1 MISHIFSKTK
11 PVNFLLLTF
20 LLAVYILSFEGF
32 IGIGSGDSRDFW
44 AYLMQ
49 NIGFFLKGL
58 ALFVP
63 LLFLIDFILKRNKL
77 VLTHSY
83 TLFYFVVFCG
93 LFPAIFSHTD
103 LLLAHF
109 FVLLGLRRILS
120 LKTKQRSRRKVFEAC
135 LWFLV
140 ASYFYD
146 WTLLYLLVL
155 VTSLFI
161 YDKNN
166 PRYWGLILWAILVY
180 TVLLWGFVIRDNF
193 SSFFNQQ
200 YLFNIPPQGF
210 STKISLLTIGFFG
223 SSTLVLLWNYSRKA
237 SAKVASLGRKNSLAI
252 LTLTGF
258 LGGLLYLFSPA
269 DNHSALVFSFFP
281 LAFLWS
287 NTTELLP
294 KTWQKEVIMWSILS
308 APLWSLIVY
317 LVQN

>member
-32 IGIGSGDSRDFW
+32 IGIGSGVSLDFW

-58 ALFVP
+58 AFFVP
-63 LLFLIDFILKRNKL
+63 ALFLIDFILKRNKL

-93 LFPAIFSHTD
+93 LFPAVFSHTD

-146 WTLLYLLVL
+146 WTLLYLIVL
-155 VTSLFI
+155 VASLFI

-166 PRYWGLILWAILVY
+166 PRSWGLILWSIMVY
-180 TVLLWGFVIRDNF
+180 AVLLWGFVIRYNF

-210 STKISLLTIGFFG
+210 STKISLLIIGFFG
-223 SSTLVLLWNYSRKA
+223 SSTIVLFWNYSRKA
-237 SAKVASLGRKNSLAI
+237 SAKVVSLGRKNSLAI
-252 LTLTGF
+252 LILTGF
-258 LGGLLYLFSPA
+258 LGGLLHLFSSV
-269 DNHSALVFSFFP
+269 DNNSSLIFSFFP

-294 KTWQKEVIMWSILS
+294 KTWHKETLLWTALS
-308 APLWSLIVY
+308 APLWGLIVY
-317 LVQN
+317 LIQN

>member
-11 PVNFLLLTF
+11 PVNFLLLNF
-20 LLAVYILSFEGF
+20 LLAVYIISFEGF
-32 IGIGSGDSRDFW
+32 IGIGSVVSHDFW

-49 NIGFFLKGL
+49 KIGFFLKGL

-63 LLFLIDFILKRNKL
+63 ALFLIDFILKRNKL

-93 LFPAIFSHTD
+93 LFPAVFSHTD

-146 WTLLYLLVL
+146 WTLLYLFVL
-155 VTSLFI
+155 VASLFI

-180 TVLLWGFVIRDNF
+180 AVLLWGFVIRDNF

-210 STKISLLTIGFFG
+210 STKISMLIISFFG
-223 SSTLVLLWNYSRKA
+223 SSILVLLWNYSRKA

-269 DNHSALVFSFFP
+269 DNHSALVCSFFP

>member
-20 LLAVYILSFEGF
+20 LLAVFILSFEGF
-32 IGIGSGDSRDFW
+32 IGIGSQDSRGFW
-44 AYLMQ
+44 PYLLQ

-63 LLFLIDFILKRNKL
+63 VLFLIDFILKRNKL

-93 LFPAIFSHTD
+93 LFPAVFSHAD

-135 LWFLV
+135 LWFMV

-146 WTLLYLLVL
+146 WTLLYLIVLLVSL
-155 VTSLFI
+155 VI

-180 TVLLWGFVIRDNF
+180 AALLWGFVIRDNPNT
-193 SSFFNQQ
+193 FFNHQ
-200 YLFNIPPQGF
+200 YLFNFKPEGF
-210 STKISLLTIGFFG
+210 STKISLLIIGFFG
-223 SSTLVLLWNYSRKA
+223 SSTLALLWNYSRKA

-258 LGGLLYLFSPA
+258 IGVLLYFFSPA
-269 DNHSALVFSFFP
+269 DNNSSLVFSFFP

-294 KTWQKEVIMWSILS
+294 KILHKEILLWGFLS
-308 APLWSLIVY
+308 TPLWGLIVY
-317 LVQN
+317 LIQN

>member
-20 LLAVYILSFEGF
+20 LLGVYIISFEGF
-32 IGIGSGDSRDFW
+32 IGIGSGVSRDFW

-58 ALFVP
+58 AFFVP
-63 LLFLIDFILKRNKL
+63 ALFLIDFILKRNKL

-93 LFPAIFSHTD
+93 LFPAVFSHTD

-146 WTLLYLLVL
+146 WTLLYLIVL
-155 VTSLFI
+155 VASLFI

-180 TVLLWGFVIRDNF
+180 AVLLWGFVIRDNF

-200 YLFNIPPQGF
+200 YLFNIQPQRF
-210 STKISLLTIGFFG
+210 STKISLLMIGFFG

-269 DNHSALVFSFFP
+269 DDHSALVFSFFP

-294 KTWQKEVIMWSILS
+294 KTWQKEVLMWSMLS

>member
-32 IGIGSGDSRDFW
+32 IGIGSGDGLGFW

-63 LLFLIDFILKRNKL
+63 ALFLIDFILKRNKL

-93 LFPAIFSHTD
+93 LFPAVFSHTD

-146 WTLLYLLVL
+146 WTLLYLIVL
-155 VTSLFI
+155 VASLFI

-180 TVLLWGFVIRDNF
+180 AVLLWGFVIRDNF

-200 YLFNIPPQGF
+200 YLFNIQPQRF
-210 STKISLLTIGFFG
+210 STKISLLMIGFFG

-269 DNHSALVFSFFP
+269 DDHSALVFSFFP

-294 KTWQKEVIMWSILS
+294 KTWQKEVLMWSMLS

>member
-32 IGIGSGDSRDFW
+32 IGIGSGVSLDFW

-63 LLFLIDFILKRNKL
+63 ALFLIDFILKRNKL

-146 WTLLYLLVL
+146 WTLLYLIVL
-155 VTSLFI
+155 VASLFI

-180 TVLLWGFVIRDNF
+180 AVLLWGFVIRDNF

-200 YLFNIPPQGF
+200 YLFNIQPQGF
-210 STKISLLTIGFFG
+210 STKISLLIIGFFG

-258 LGGLLYLFSPA
+258 LGGLLYFFSPA
-269 DNHSALVFSFFP
+269 DDHSALVFSFFP

-294 KTWQKEVIMWSILS
+294 KTWQKEVLMWSMLS

>member
-20 LLAVYILSFEGF
+20 LLAVYIISFEGF
-32 IGIGSGDSRDFW
+32 IGIGSGVSHDFW

-58 ALFVP
+58 AFFVP
-63 LLFLIDFILKRNKL
+63 ALFLIDFILRRNKL

-93 LFPAIFSHTD
+93 LFPAVFSHTD

-155 VTSLFI
+155 VASLFI

-180 TVLLWGFVIRDNF
+180 AVLLWGFVIRDNF

-200 YLFNIPPQGF
+200 YLFNIQPQRF
-210 STKISLLTIGFFG
+210 STKISLLMIGFFG

-269 DNHSALVFSFFP
+269 DDHSALVFSFFP

>member
-32 IGIGSGDSRDFW
+32 IGIGSQDSRGFC
-44 AYLMQ
+44 AYLLQ

-58 ALFVP
+58 ALLVP
-63 LLFLIDFILKRNKL
+63 VIFLIDFILKRNKL

-93 LFPAIFSHTD
+93 FFPAIFSHTD

-155 VTSLFI
+155 VASLLI

-166 PRYWGLILWAILVY
+166 PRYWGLIFWAILVY
-180 TVLLWGFVIRDNF
+180 AALLWGFVIRDNF

-200 YLFNIPPQGF
+200 YLFNVQPQGF
-210 STKISLLTIGFFG
+210 YAKMSLVIIGFFG
-223 SSTLVLLWNYSRKA
+223 ISTLVLLWNYSRKA

-294 KTWQKEVIMWSILS
+294 KTWQKEVLMWSVLS
-308 APLWSLIVY
+308 APLWGLIVY

>member
-20 LLAVYILSFEGF
+20 LLAVYIISFEGF
-32 IGIGSGDSRDFW
+32 IGIGSGVSHDFW

-63 LLFLIDFILKRNKL
+63 ALFLIDFILKRNKL

-93 LFPAIFSHTD
+93 LFPAVFSHTD

-146 WTLLYLLVL
+146 WTLLYLFVL
-155 VTSLFI
+155 VASLFI

-166 PRYWGLILWAILVY
+166 PRF
-180 TVLLWGFVIRDNF
+180 WGFVIRDNF

-210 STKISLLTIGFFG
+210 STKISMLIISFFG
-223 SSTLVLLWNYSRKA
+223 SSILVLLWNYSRKA

>member
-32 IGIGSGDSRDFW
+32 IGIGSGDNRGFW

-63 LLFLIDFILKRNKL
+63 VLFLIDFILKRNKL

-93 LFPAIFSHTD
+93 LFPAVFSHTD
-103 LLLAHF
+103 FLLAHF

-155 VTSLFI
+155 VASLFI

-180 TVLLWGFVIRDNF
+180 AVLLWGFVIRDNF

-210 STKISLLTIGFFG
+210 STKISLLIIGFFG

-269 DNHSALVFSFFP
+269 DNYSALVFSFFP

-308 APLWSLIVY
+308 VPLWSLIVY

>member
-32 IGIGSGDSRDFW
+32 IGIGSGDGRGFW

-63 LLFLIDFILKRNKL
+63 ALFLIDFILKRNKL

-93 LFPAIFSHTD
+93 LFPAVFSHAD

-155 VTSLFI
+155 VASLFI

-166 PRYWGLILWAILVY
+166 PRYWGLILWAILVCAA
-180 TVLLWGFVIRDNF
+180 LLWGFVIRSNPE
-193 SSFFNQQ
+193 SFFNTH
-200 YLFNIPPQGF
+200 YLFNFQPQGF
-210 STKISLLTIGFFG
+210 SVKISLLIIGFFG
-223 SSTLVLLWNYSRKA
+223 SSTIVLFWNYSRKA

-252 LTLTGF
+252 LILTGF
-258 LGGLLYLFSPA
+258 LGGLLHLFSSV
-269 DNHSALVFSFFP
+269 DNNSSLIFSFFP

-294 KTWQKEVIMWSILS
+294 KTWHKETLLWTALS
-308 APLWSLIVY
+308 APLWGLIVY
-317 LVQN
+317 LIQN